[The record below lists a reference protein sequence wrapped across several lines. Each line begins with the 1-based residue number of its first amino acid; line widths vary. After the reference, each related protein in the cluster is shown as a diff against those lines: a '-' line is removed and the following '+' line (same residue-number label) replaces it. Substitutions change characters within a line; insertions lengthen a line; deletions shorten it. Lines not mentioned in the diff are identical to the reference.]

1 MLNLYKGE
9 RHLFSH
15 NYTGIGTNLDK
26 RLALDDEPLP
36 HSLPVNKIDEISR
49 LHDIMYRDYGE
60 IAGRKNLTGQHVA
73 DRVMVKMLDDLD
85 PKTLTAS
92 ERAQRWLVRN
102 GINIKEKLGFG
113 VSEQEAREMHHKI
126 IRNFPRR
133 SVIVHHVDD
142 IWSADLVEMPPD
154 RVERDVSGNGVTS
167 SATYKYILTVIDLFS
182 RYAWGVALK
191 NKQSQTVIDAFKSIR
206 DSSHRSPAKLWC
218 DMGSEFINK
227 QFKTFLSSI
236 DCELYHTFN
245 EGKAVV
251 IERFNRTLKEKMW
264 LRFTVEANKKWFH
277 MLSDLLAEY
286 NNSFHRSIKATPVF
300 ASRKEN
306 EAQIRENTNVSETTA
321 TNAPRFNVG
330 I

>member
-1 MLNLYKGE
+1 MPNLYKGE

-26 RLALDDEPLP
+26 RLDLDDEPLP

-85 PKTLTAS
+85 PKTLTD
-92 ERAQRWLVRN
+92 EENAQRWLVRN

-113 VSEQEAREMHHKI
+113 MSESDAREVHHKI

-133 SVIVHHVDD
+133 KVIVHHVDD
-142 IWSADLVEMPPD
+142 IWSADLVEMPND
-154 RVERDVSGNGVTS
+154 NN
-167 SATYKYILTVIDLFS
+167 YKYILTVIDLFS

-191 NKQSQTVIDAFKSIR
+191 NKQAQTVIDAFKSIR
-206 DSSHRSPAKLWC
+206 DSSHRSPRYLWT
-218 DMGSEFINK
+218 DAGSEFINK
-227 QFKTFLSSI
+227 QFKAFLSSI

-264 LRFTVEANKKWFH
+264 LRFTVESNKKWFH

-286 NNSFHRSIKATPVF
+286 NNSFHRMIKATPVF

-306 EAQIRENTNVSETTA
+306 EAQIRENINDIQTIKDSQNK
-321 TNAPRFNVG
+321 
-330 I
+330 

>member
-1 MLNLYKGE
+1 MPNLYKGE

-26 RLALDDEPLP
+26 RLDLDDEPLP

-85 PKTLTAS
+85 PKTLTD
-92 ERAQRWLVRN
+92 EENAQRWLVRN

-126 IRNFPRR
+126 VRNFPRR
-133 SVIVHHVDD
+133 KVIVHHVDD
-142 IWSADLVEMPPD
+142 IWFADLVEMPPD
-154 RVERDVSGNGVTS
+154 RVKRED
-167 SATYKYILTVIDLFS
+167 YKYILTVIDLFS

-206 DSSHRSPAKLWC
+206 DRSHRSPAKLWC

-227 QFKTFLSSI
+227 QFKAFLSSI

-264 LRFTVEANKKWFH
+264 LRFTIAGGDEGNKKWFH
-277 MLSDLLAEY
+277 MLPNLLAEY

-306 EAQIRENTNVSETTA
+306 ENQIIKNITQVSTLKD
-321 TNAPRFNVG
+321 NKKPRFK
-330 I
+330 